1 MLGKLD
7 APRNKVIFIVLL
19 SIGFTLAMYF
29 VVNYSLS
36 QQSTTFT
43 RLIPEEAYIII
54 LHDVFNQTLD
64 DLRNITFDDLQGKFT
79 SQYIMIN
86 GEGKIYKANKESH
99 ETFELLG
106 RTNEPITGGSHYGW
120 EIVTNGSKYYIDS
133 TSGQIITFVN
143 ASN

>member
-1 MLGKLD
+1 MGKLD
-7 APRNKVIFIVLL
+7 AQRNKVIFIVLL

-79 SQYIMIN
+79 SQYVMID
-86 GEGKIYKANKESH
+86 GEGNIYKSNKDSH
-99 ETFELLG
+99 ETFELIG
-106 RTNEPITGGSHYGW
+106 RTSEPITGGSHFGW
-120 EIVTNGSKYYIDS
+120 EIVLNGSKYYVDS

-143 ASN
+143 TSSS